1 MVKKH
6 SMKKKLNILI
16 TSAGSLGALTQITDL
31 SNTLRAKINFFGT
44 HSDKFKLERSKTLCK
59 KSFLIPST
67 SNAEKY
73 IKKTLTL
80 VKKNKIDYVIPCSDK
95 ETFLISKYRKY
106 FKGKLFLPDHKDV
119 KLCQDKKLFYKFLEE
134 FNLNRPYSIDLKN
147 NKTINNFFRLKK
159 TRKSFV
165 RITAPQSGM
174 AYGAAIINNKKELIK
189 WLEMWKI
196 FKNVT
201 IDKFSISEYLPGKIY
216 DTLFLMRD
224 NKLILS
230 KVIEKKK
237 YYLGQNDFTGA
248 GSTPEIAA
256 TTSDKIS
263 KIITSVNLKI
273 MNIITQK
280 NKTKANG
287 IYHSTINYDYKNNPC
302 ITEINIGRFPNI
314 NTFFN
319 NFGKT
324 KFSDEFFKI
333 ILSINSNITKN
344 IQFEKKRKYM
354 VRSLDQLPF
363 YFSSKKNF
371 KV

>member
-1 MVKKH
+1 
-6 SMKKKLNILI
+6 
-16 TSAGSLGALTQITDL
+16 
-31 SNTLRAKINFFGT
+31 
-44 HSDKFKLERSKTLCK
+44 
-59 KSFLIPST
+59 
-67 SNAEKY
+67 
-73 IKKTLTL
+73 
-80 VKKNKIDYVIPCSDK
+80 
-95 ETFLISKYRKY
+95 
-106 FKGKLFLPDHKDV
+106 
-119 KLCQDKKLFYKFLEE
+119 
-134 FNLNRPYSIDLKN
+134 
-147 NKTINNFFRLKK
+147 
-159 TRKSFV
+159 
-165 RITAPQSGM
+165 
-174 AYGAAIINNKKELIK
+174 
-189 WLEMWKI
+189 MWKI

-319 NFGKT
+319 NFGET